1 MINIVFISAPRFK
14 SFPHDYVCISQ
25 VLRYVRMMSNPT
37 YAHQYRNGK
46 GGNRRTNSRET
57 HQCPLYEATTKK
69 RNHQIKKISKG
80 PKKHQTEETKEPL
93 AKIDVDE
100 LDVAPCNPRWQRN
113 TDAYF
118 KQDDGRKKKPRCN
131 VLISGFPFLLF
142 FFRRRARQHSVW
154 HDVAVVTIMLLD
166 RGPSGGQCPVSVGD
180 MSATWVPT
188 QKCPSLGELLE
199 GVMGCDGH
207 VWTNEY

>member
-1 MINIVFISAPRFK
+1 MPIIWG
-14 SFPHDYVCISQ
+14 DD
-25 VLRYVRMMSNPT
+25 
-37 YAHQYRNGK
+37 
-46 GGNRRTNSRET
+46 
-57 HQCPLYEATTKK
+57 KK
-69 RNHQIKKISKG
+69 EKPPQIKKISKG

-113 TDAYF
+113 TDGYF

-131 VLISGFPFLLF
+131 VLISGFPFLLI
-142 FFRRRARQHSVW
+142 FFRRRAKQHSVW

-199 GVMGCDGH
+199 GVMGMFELTN
-207 VWTNEY
+207 TNELCHLCHGPNRSYQMYHVILIYFASPDWFSLHCDTVTLKGCSSGSSP